1 MVNPLTNP
9 LSKLY
14 RAAVTTLLVQQTK
27 FKEDLIGLKTDL
39 CRSILLLQPQ
49 PTGKV
54 ALLFHGFTAAPYQ
67 FGPLAQ
73 RLYQAGYS
81 VLVPLMPGH
90 GRSGNFNAAN
100 PTPLPTDPTIY
111 KEFVLDWL
119 KKAQSVDSIAKI
131 TVGGL
136 SGGASLAAWLA
147 IERVTETDR
156 ALLYA
161 AYFGNS
167 RFVLDLIV
175 NKSSSYRTWL
185 SEPNPA
191 YPGYN
196 GFQTQALKAFLTI
209 GEEALARSKN
219 EPTSPMFLLST
230 GSDIAVNNNDHKS
243 FFDNIVKK
251 QPLSWYYCFDRTLN
265 IPHPMLI
272 KAEGNQWQEVLNVMS
287 LAYVQSQMSWD
298 NMEEIA
304 YRMTDGKTYPQV
316 IQELGL
322 ANQASPE
329 LPAMITMMDK
339 RSIVEARNPNRS
351 QD

>member
-1 MVNPLTNP
+1 
-9 LSKLY
+9 
-14 RAAVTTLLVQQTK
+14 
-27 FKEDLIGLKTDL
+27 
-39 CRSILLLQPQ
+39 
-49 PTGKV
+49 
-54 ALLFHGFTAAPYQ
+54 
-67 FGPLAQ
+67 
-73 RLYQAGYS
+73 
-81 VLVPLMPGH
+81 
-90 GRSGNFNAAN
+90 
-100 PTPLPTDPTIY
+100 
-111 KEFVLDWL
+111 
-119 KKAQSVDSIAKI
+119 
-131 TVGGL
+131 
-136 SGGASLAAWLA
+136 
-147 IERVTETDR
+147 
-156 ALLYA
+156 
-161 AYFGNS
+161 
-167 RFVLDLIV
+167 
-175 NKSSSYRTWL
+175 
-185 SEPNPA
+185 
-191 YPGYN
+191 
-196 GFQTQALKAFLTI
+196 
-209 GEEALARSKN
+209 
-219 EPTSPMFLLST
+219 MFLLST